1 MTSSTLKSVLQ
12 SDSKYKLMVAEI
24 EIRKVSKY
32 LVLQP
37 KKFFKE
43 LLNNKR
49 LVIWLVRIFFFT
61 SETQESI
68 PGTSAATN
76 NLM

>member
-12 SDSKYKLMVAEI
+12 SDLKYKLMVVEI

-32 LVLQP
+32 LVLQS

-43 LLNNKR
+43 LLALEGN
-49 LVIWLVRIFFFT
+49 
-61 SETQESI
+61 
-68 PGTSAATN
+68 GTDI
-76 NLM
+76 L